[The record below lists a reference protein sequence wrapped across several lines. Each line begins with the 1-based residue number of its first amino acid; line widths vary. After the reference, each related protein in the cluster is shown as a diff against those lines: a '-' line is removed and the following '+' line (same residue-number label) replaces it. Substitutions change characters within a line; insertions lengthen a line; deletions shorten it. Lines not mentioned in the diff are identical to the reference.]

1 MQKATAQY
9 RNHKQGKN
17 ENQYRAVLC
26 RKDYRLHFNFCDY
39 GFHRGHMIKN
49 CGKEIFNQTGHL
61 EWDRGYLV
69 RLKLKY
75 ANVFVI
81 IELNGGGLSE
91 IAITSKA
98 RT

>member
-1 MQKATAQY
+1 M
-9 RNHKQGKN
+9 
-17 ENQYRAVLC
+17 
-26 RKDYRLHFNFCDY
+26 
-39 GFHRGHMIKN
+39 KN